1 MGGSD
6 NGCGSGL
13 LGVTP
18 NKLVPD
24 RMAFTLQAHA
34 ALSGECNYYVVGTT
48 QVHITYYIPAVT
60 LCWLLVVTHTL
71 TIYMPCSRCGLHQ
84 LYRFKDVNVRI
95 LLF

>member
-48 QVHITYYIPAVT
+48 QVHAT
-60 LCWLLVVTHTL
+60 WLLHTGSVLVT
-71 TIYMPCSRCGLHQ
+71 CG
-84 LYRFKDVNVRI
+84 DPS
-95 LLF
+95 